1 MKKPKKDPRWNRV
14 RDLEEGEVWKEKPE
28 FITLEEHNQR
38 VRLAHWYM
46 RKAGMETNKPVIE
59 KEDMTFF
66 DRLRWLFFG
75 VMIASIYLIATNTF
89 GR

>member
-1 MKKPKKDPRWNRV
+1 MKKPKKDPRWDRV

-28 FITLEEHNQR
+28 FLTLEEHNQR

-46 RKAGMETNKPVIE
+46 RKAGMETNVPVIE
-59 KEDMTFF
+59 KENRTWIT
-66 DRLRWLFFG
+66 RIRWLFFG
-75 VMIASIYLIATNTF
+75 LMIATFYMMASNTF